1 MGRRRRLK
9 AISYKCRVGTFFLVE
24 FVSMKQSSVGGRWR
38 RPVRVSFYRSV
49 LANSTSAASLKRVP
63 PSAGEDT
70 CLRLFGHRRGS
81 LCRSL
86 PGRTFRAG
94 CVRTGARRAG
104 AIPKKAKHAHRLVS
118 SLSSF
123 LRHRTSTTLAVLS
136 FMSAGSCAGE
146 NRIITVMLPIEL
158 GHFLKVRAVNTDWQ
172 APSVSILLSS
182 TLISN
187 HPFLLPA
194 RLLNDYGVI
203 IAQ

>member
-38 RPVRVSFYRSV
+38 RPVMVSFYRSV
-49 LANSTSAASLKRVP
+49 LANSTSAAS
-63 PSAGEDT
+63 
-70 CLRLFGHRRGS
+70 LRLFGHRRGS

-94 CVRTGARRAG
+94 CVRTGARPAG
-104 AIPKKAKHAHRLVS
+104 AIPKKAKHAHRPVS

-123 LRHRTSTTLAVLS
+123 LRRRTSTTLAVSS

-187 HPFLLPA
+187 HPFPLPA